1 MKSKKTIQDLTDLV
15 ASLKSDAHK
24 KVVIS
29 AIHEITRLNDENAS
43 VWLLLDEI
51 KAADIKN
58 YKTQLEAAIAEK
70 MLSALTLQR
79 KKLDEPN

>member
-15 ASLKSDAHK
+15 ESLKSDTHK

-58 YKTQLEAAIAEK
+58 YKT
-70 MLSALTLQR
+70 
-79 KKLDEPN
+79 